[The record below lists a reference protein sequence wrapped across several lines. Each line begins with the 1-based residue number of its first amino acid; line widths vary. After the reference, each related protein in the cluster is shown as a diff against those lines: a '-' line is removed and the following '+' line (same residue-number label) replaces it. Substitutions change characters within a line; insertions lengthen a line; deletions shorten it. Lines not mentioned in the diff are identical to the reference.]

1 MSFLEKNEVLI
12 SKYNRF
18 LIFLFVALFFVEN
31 VTRYKHIVF
40 YLMIAT
46 SLFYLFVDTKNVLKV
61 LNNKVLYLVLLFS
74 AILYITIS
82 YSSIPSVS
90 IKAINNNLLNYGI
103 LSLSIL
109 LPVLLYKEN
118 QKSISSLLLISFTVS
133 LTVVLLIEL
142 YRYYVA
148 YHNGVLP
155 FTTYNF
161 RHVSDAL
168 VFFFPIIPI
177 LWYLLPKSKLVYFY
191 LLSVVFLFVLLGT
204 LSRGAWVAVVAAA
217 IIFLCFKRPWKLIGI
232 GLAIMAIMAISLV
245 VLKTTYP
252 DVTKKLFYK
261 LEQTD
266 SSNRYQNGT
275 QGTAFELI
283 MDEPIVGYGF
293 GDKIYHEKYNS
304 VVKNY
309 PEWVLR
315 KSIGPHNIWLYIW
328 FGAGIIGLISFGLVF
343 FAMCYSSLKGIRAN
357 NSQSKI
363 YFSFMAL
370 LISLVS
376 FYLVRGMFEQIDL
389 KPLGILLGFLI
400 AMMGHGAD
408 EQKEKINYE

>member
-1 MSFLEKNEVLI
+1 MSFLEKNEILL

-31 VTRYKHIVF
+31 VTRYKHILF

-46 SLFYLFVDTKNVLKV
+46 ALIYLCIDTKNVLKT

-103 LSLSIL
+103 LSLSVLFPI
-109 LPVLLYKEN
+109 LLYKEN

-133 LTVVLLIEL
+133 LIVVLLIEL

-155 FTTYNF
+155 FTTYDF

-204 LSRGAWVAVVAAA
+204 LSRGAWVAVAAAA

-232 GLAIMAIMAISLV
+232 GLGIMVISLV

-266 SSNRYQNGT
+266 STHRYQNGT

-283 MDEPIVGYGF
+283 MDKPIVGYGF

-304 VVKNY
+304 VVKNN
-309 PEWVLR
+309 PTWTFR
-315 KSIGPHNIWLYIW
+315 TSIGPHNIWLYTW
-328 FGAGIIGLISFGLVF
+328 FGAGIMGLISFGLVF
-343 FAMCYSSLKGIRAN
+343 FAMCYSSLRGICHST
-357 NSQSKI
+357 SQSKI

-400 AMMGHGAD
+400 AMMGHNPN
-408 EQKEKINYE
+408 EQKEKTSHE